1 MEFIDPE
8 ELTQHYERWKEFL
21 DLAASTGAQGFP
33 AMGEPRGIAWSPSP
47 GCCGWTWLD
56 QVAEYT
62 RGLELTIV
70 VDLMHYGTPLWLENE
85 FVNAEY
91 PERVAAYA
99 LHSHQT
105 IPRCLDVL
113 HSAERADGER
123 HELWRVRHMATG
135 PGRPGRVG

>member
-1 MEFIDPE
+1 MGHPVVS
-8 ELTQHYERWKEFL
+8 R
-21 DLAASTGAQGFP
+21 GARARVFD
-33 AMGEPRGIAWSPSP
+33 
-47 GCCGWTWLD
+47 WTWLD

-99 LHSHQT
+99 SA
-105 IPRCLDVL
+105 V
-113 HSAERADGER
+113 AERYRVWTYFTPLNEPMENATNCGELAYG
-123 HELWRVRHMATG
+123 H
-135 PGRPGRVG
+135 RPW